1 MVICEISTGRT
12 RGGKCRLLYQH
23 RWGFVNECDSRFKL
37 VAKNQVAF
45 LHLTELTPEDSGNY
59 TCECSHPEGTYS
71 SHHNIIVEGKC
82 LIYFHQL
89 PFLHSV
95 GAQIISHCV
104 LTNSASYEVQLS
116 SSYSWIWSIVVA
128 VATFTAVLGLVLG
141 CIWRTKHRRQGRRS
155 EEPGLSA
162 CETPSS
168 VDGQYEFH
176 KSLQLPEC
184 DLYQNI
190 SSLLQQE
197 DAKRSSAG
205 SSVSTSCLEQET
217 DGETDQNCKIYEN
230 I

>member
-71 SHHNIIVEGKC
+71 SHHNIIVE
-82 LIYFHQL
+82 
-89 PFLHSV
+89 
-95 GAQIISHCV
+95 
-104 LTNSASYEVQLS
+104 ASYEVQLS